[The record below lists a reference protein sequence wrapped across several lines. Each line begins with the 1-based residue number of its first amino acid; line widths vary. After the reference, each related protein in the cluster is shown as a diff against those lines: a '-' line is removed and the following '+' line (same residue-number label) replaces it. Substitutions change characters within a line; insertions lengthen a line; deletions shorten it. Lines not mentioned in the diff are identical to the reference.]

1 MTDGEKRNEIAAR
14 IARLSEIR
22 ADLVVARSS
31 LQEGMRR
38 LVSGAYATGGTAG
51 GEPRWR
57 PETMRNQKVE
67 PWPTKDELDEC
78 SARIGHLKGQADV
91 VLRELADLGVDSAL
105 FKLNGD

>member
-1 MTDGEKRNEIAAR
+1 MTDGQKRNEIAVR

-31 LQEGMRR
+31 LAEGLRH
-38 LVSGAYATGGTAG
+38 LAAGAYEAG
-51 GEPRWR
+51 SNSAGELRWR
-57 PETMRNQKVE
+57 PEAMTNRNVQ
-67 PWPTKDELDEC
+67 PWPTKDELDER
-78 SARIGHLKGQADV
+78 SASIDRLKREADV